1 MATAA
6 DKTKTKN
13 SVLSSLEYFSDYV
26 LTLAATDD
34 VRRTVASN
42 LLSKIERK
50 IDDLIDTP
58 EDLSA
63 DISSLYQE
71 VAGVA
76 SPAVATI
83 TAMLNALE
91 NLMEQDPP
99 DTEPTASTRV
109 MQASA
114 IAQSIARVAIS
125 GTITTREAAVAA
137 ALAVA
142 SGAESVRAVID
153 ECEDSVSGYIA
164 PSDIVSSIAVMLK
177 KAQAYLLAAA
187 FDLRLERSIVTDRE
201 YIPLSLI
208 YKIYGETDIKDR
220 GIETVLGEFIE
231 QNNLTDSE
239 IFLIPI
245 GREIKY
251 YV

>member
-1 MATAA
+1 MATTA

-13 SVLSSLEYFSDYV
+13 SVLASLAFFADYV

-34 VRRTVASN
+34 DRRAIASN
-42 LLSKIERK
+42 LLSKIIRK

-58 EDLSA
+58 EDLAA
-63 DISSLYQE
+63 DISELYQT
-71 VAGVA
+71 VAGVV

-91 NLMEQDPP
+91 NLMAQDPP
-99 DTEPTASTRV
+99 DTQATAATRI
-109 MQASA
+109 MQAAA
-114 IAQSIARVAIS
+114 IAQSIARVAIT
-125 GTITTREAAVAA
+125 GTIINRESAVAA
-137 ALAVA
+137 AIAVA
-142 SGAESVRAVID
+142 SGADSVRAIIE
-153 ECEDSVSGYIA
+153 ECEDAVTGYTA
-164 PSDIVSSIAVMLK
+164 PSEIVASIEAMLK

-208 YKIYGETDIKDR
+208 YKIYGETDIIDR
-220 GIETVLGEFIE
+220 GLEVVLGEFID
-231 QNNLTDSE
+231 QNNLTDAE